1 MALHR
6 ATPRLFVGNLHVVGS
21 EGPCASHRCGA
32 GCLDDFRA
40 HRNAAR
46 GLFKHRSSAQRHALP
61 HSPNAHFRFGHAADG
76 VLVAFDPFMKPPA
89 RLAAEREQ
97 IPAIFKRLRGNGWRS
112 GCGRS
117 GRRSGCGCRGRW
129 RDGRNRHRRRDQ
141 PRCHERVRAR
151 GQCQREH
158 HAQQW
163 RALTDGA

>member
-1 MALHR
+1 MALHS
-6 ATPRLFVGNLHVVGS
+6 ATPRLFVGNLHVIRS
-21 EGPCASHRCGA
+21 ECPCASHRCSA

-61 HSPNAHFRFGHAADG
+61 HSPNAHFRFRHAADG
-76 VLVAFDPFMKPPA
+76 VLVAFHPFVKPTA

-97 IPAIFKRLRGNGWRS
+97 IPAIFKRLRGNGWRR

-117 GRRSGCGCRGRW
+117 G
-129 RDGRNRHRRRDQ
+129 RDGRNRHRRRNQ
-141 PRCHERVRAR
+141 PRCHERMRACW
-151 GQCQREH
+151 QCQDER